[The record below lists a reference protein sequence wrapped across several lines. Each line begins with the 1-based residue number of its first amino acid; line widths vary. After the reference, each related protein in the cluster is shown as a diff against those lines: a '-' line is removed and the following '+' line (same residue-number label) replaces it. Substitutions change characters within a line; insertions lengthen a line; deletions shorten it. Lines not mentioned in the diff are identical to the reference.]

1 MPLYQPPAFRSDSHA
16 ARDLATRHPF
26 ATLITPGNDT
36 PWVSHLVL
44 LPDPTDP
51 DTLLGHLA
59 AANGHSQALLQA
71 PSVVIFQGEHG
82 YISPRWYHSS
92 GMVPTWN
99 YRVAHAHC
107 TVAQPVAGAELYT
120 LLAQLSARFEGP
132 GGWMPDALPAQAM
145 AAMQRAIVGFRLR
158 VTRWEAKEKLS
169 QNRSLADRLA
179 VIAALA
185 GGRPDEQQLAAGMQ
199 AALDSDSAS

>member
-1 MPLYQPPAFRSDSHA
+1 MPLYQPPAFASPPDTAST
-16 ARDLATRHPF
+16 LASQHPF
-26 ATLITPGNDT
+26 ATLITPGGDT
-36 PWVSHLVL
+36 PWISHLVL
-44 LPDPTDP
+44 LPDPGQP
-51 DTLLGHLA
+51 DCLLGHLA
-59 AANGHSQALLQA
+59 AANGHSQALLHA
-71 PSVVIFQGEHG
+71 PSVAIFQGEHG

-107 TVAQPVAGAELYT
+107 SPAEQISGDELYT

-132 GGWMPDALPAQAM
+132 DGWSPQAVPAHAM
-145 AAMQRAIVGFRLR
+145 AAMQRAIVGFRLH
-158 VTRWEAKEKLS
+158 VTQWQCKEKLS
-169 QNRSLADRLA
+169 QNRSLADRRG

-185 GGRPDEQQLAAGMQ
+185 SGGPDDQQLAACMQ